1 MLTVSSRAALSL
13 LRFPGC
19 ARALSF
25 ARMSA
30 KPSHGEGMPAPAKNR
45 QYTILLVS
53 DHSQAVRKLHLP
65 RVWLRNGALALGGLA
80 LAGMLTGGH
89 YLSLLGVASDN
100 RALKEE
106 NAQLRSQILL
116 VQEKVAHISATL
128 DRVER
133 FDAKLRT
140 AVTQLQ
146 DPERGLAIGPVGK
159 PETTA
164 IPGPAPAAQENLSA
178 LPARL
183 GTLETEASRQES
195 SLRELQEYF
204 DDQTS
209 LLSSTPSLWP
219 TRGWVTSDFGVRL
232 DPYSA
237 ERMMHRGLDIATPY
251 GQPVYAPSDGVV
263 VFVGTEGGYGKVL
276 VVDHGYGVKT
286 RYGHLSE
293 VFVKLGENV
302 KRGARVAAVGNT
314 GRSTGP
320 HLHYEVR
327 VNGIPENPRKFILE

>member
-1 MLTVSSRAALSL
+1 
-13 LRFPGC
+13 
-19 ARALSF
+19 
-25 ARMSA
+25 
-30 KPSHGEGMPAPAKNR
+30 MPAPPSHQ
-45 QYTILLVS
+45 QYTVVIVS
-53 DHSQAVRKLHLP
+53 DHSQAVRKF
-65 RVWLRNGALALGGLA
+65 RVPQRWLTRGAAVAGVALLGGFLSF
-80 LAGMLTGGH
+80 GH
-89 YLSLLGVASDN
+89 YFSLLGVGSEN
-100 RALKEE
+100 RILKEE

-146 DPERGLAIGPVGK
+146 DPERGLAIGPVGR
-159 PETTA
+159 PDDA
-164 IPGPAPAAQENLSA
+164 SIPGPAPAAHENLSA
-178 LPARL
+178 LPSRL
-183 GTLETEASRQES
+183 ASLETEASRQES

-204 DDQTS
+204 DDQKS
-209 LLSSTPSLWP
+209 LLASTPSLWP

-232 DPYSA
+232 DPYTA
-237 ERMMHRGLDIATPY
+237 ERMMHRGLDIATPH
-251 GQPVYAPSDGVV
+251 GQAVYTPSDGTV
-263 VFVGTEGGYGKVL
+263 VFAGTESGYGKVL

-293 VFVKLGENV
+293 IFVKLGDRV

>member
-1 MLTVSSRAALSL
+1 
-13 LRFPGC
+13 
-19 ARALSF
+19 
-25 ARMSA
+25 
-30 KPSHGEGMPAPAKNR
+30 MPAPAKNR
-45 QYTILLVS
+45 QYTVLLVS
-53 DHSQAVRKLHLP
+53 EHSQAIRKFHLP
-65 RVWLRNGALALGGLA
+65 RAWLRNGAVALGAFA
-80 LAGMLTGGH
+80 LAGMITGGH
-89 YLSLLGVASDN
+89 YLSLLRVASDN

-116 VQEKVAHISATL
+116 VREKVAHISATL

-133 FDAKLRT
+133 FDAKLRNG
-140 AVTQLQ
+140 VTQLQ
-146 DPERGLAIGPVGK
+146 DPERNLAIGPVGN
-159 PETTA
+159 PETAA
-164 IPGPAPAAQENLSA
+164 IPAPPPAAHENLSA
-178 LPARL
+178 LPAKL
-183 GTLETEASRQES
+183 ATLDDEASRQES
-195 SLRELQEYF
+195 SLRELQGYF
-204 DDQTS
+204 DDQAS
-209 LLSSTPSLWP
+209 LLSSAPSQWP

-263 VFVGTEGGYGKVL
+263 AFVGSGGGYGKELVL
-276 VVDHGYGVKT
+276 DHGYGVKT

-293 VFVKLGENV
+293 VFVKRGEAV

>member
-1 MLTVSSRAALSL
+1 MAAPPKAQIFTV
-13 LRFPGC
+13 
-19 ARALSF
+19 
-25 ARMSA
+25 
-30 KPSHGEGMPAPAKNR
+30 
-45 QYTILLVS
+45 IVVS
-53 DHSQAVRKLHLP
+53 DHSQAIRKFRVP
-65 RVWLRNGALALGGLA
+65 RRWLRNAAYAGAGLGLVALLVV
-80 LAGMLTGGH
+80 GH
-89 YLSLLGVASDN
+89 YFALLGASSEN
-100 RALKEE
+100 SVLKEE

-146 DPERGLAIGPVGK
+146 DPERNLAIGPVGNA
-159 PETTA
+159 EQEAA
-164 IPGPAPAAQENLSA
+164 IPGPAPAGEANLTA
-178 LPARL
+178 LPGKL
-183 GTLETEASRQES
+183 SSLETEASRQEQ

-204 DDQTS
+204 DDQRS
-209 LLSSTPSLWP
+209 LLASTPSIWP
-219 TRGWVTSDFGVRL
+219 ARGWVTSDFGTRI
-232 DPYSA
+232 DPYTA
-237 ERMMHRGLDIATPY
+237 ERKMHQGMDIATPH
-251 GQPVYAPSDGVV
+251 GQPVYTPSDGTV

-293 VFVKLGENV
+293 IHVHLGDRVN
-302 KRGARVAAVGNT
+302 RGDKVASVGNT

>member
-1 MLTVSSRAALSL
+1 MGVPPKAQIFTV
-13 LRFPGC
+13 
-19 ARALSF
+19 
-25 ARMSA
+25 
-30 KPSHGEGMPAPAKNR
+30 
-45 QYTILLVS
+45 IVVS
-53 DHSQAVRKLHLP
+53 DHSQAVRKFRVP
-65 RVWLRNGALALGGLA
+65 RQWLRKAAYGGGVLALLVLLGA
-80 LAGMLTGGH
+80 GH
-89 YLSLLGVASDN
+89 YFALLGSASEN
-100 RALKEE
+100 AVLKEE

-146 DPERGLAIGPVGK
+146 DPERNLAIGPVGNADQDA
-159 PETTA
+159 T
-164 IPGPAPAAQENLSA
+164 IPGPAPAAEANLTA
-178 LPARL
+178 LPGKL
-183 GTLETEASRQES
+183 SSLDTEASRQEQ

-204 DDQTS
+204 DDQRS
-209 LLSSTPSLWP
+209 LLASTPSIWP
-219 TRGWVTSDFGVRL
+219 TRGWVTSDFGTRI
-232 DPYSA
+232 DPYTA
-237 ERMMHRGLDIATPY
+237 DRKMHQGMDIATPH
-251 GQPVYAPSDGVV
+251 GQPIYTPSDGTV

-293 VFVKLGENV
+293 IHVKLGQRV
-302 KRGARVAAVGNT
+302 SRGDRVASVGNT
-314 GRSTGP
+314 GLSTGP

>member
-1 MLTVSSRAALSL
+1 MPSRD
-13 LRFPGC
+13 
-19 ARALSF
+19 
-25 ARMSA
+25 
-30 KPSHGEGMPAPAKNR
+30 EGMSAPAKSK
-45 QYTILLVS
+45 QFTLILVS
-53 DHSQAVRKLHLP
+53 DHSQAVRKFHVS
-65 RVWLRNGALALGGLA
+65 RRWIRHGAAALGAIA
-80 LAGMLTGGH
+80 LVGILTGGH
-89 YLSLLGVASDN
+89 YVSLLRVASDN
-100 RALKEE
+100 RTLKEE

-116 VQEKVAHISATL
+116 VQEKVAHVSATL

-146 DPERGLAIGPVGK
+146 DPERNLAIGPVGK
-159 PETTA
+159 PEASA
-164 IPGPAPAAQENLSA
+164 IPGPSPAAREDLSA
-178 LPARL
+178 LPGKLA
-183 GTLETEASRQES
+183 TLEREASRQES
-195 SLRELQEYF
+195 SLRDLQAYF

-251 GQPVYAPSDGVV
+251 GQPVFSPSDGVV
-263 VFVGTEGGYGKVL
+263 VFAGSEGGYGKVL
-276 VVDHGYGVKT
+276 VIDHGYGVKT

-293 VFVKLGENV
+293 LFVKLGDTV

>member
-1 MLTVSSRAALSL
+1 MAAPPKTQIFTV
-13 LRFPGC
+13 
-19 ARALSF
+19 
-25 ARMSA
+25 
-30 KPSHGEGMPAPAKNR
+30 
-45 QYTILLVS
+45 IVVS
-53 DHSQAVRKLHLP
+53 DHSQAVRKFRVP
-65 RVWLRNGALALGGLA
+65 RRWLRNAAYAGGGVALIGL
-80 LAGMLTGGH
+80 LTIGH
-89 YLSLLGVASDN
+89 YFALLGSSSENSV
-100 RALKEE
+100 LKEE

-146 DPERGLAIGPVGK
+146 DPERNLAIGPVGNADADA
-159 PETTA
+159 A
-164 IPGPAPAAQENLSA
+164 IPGPAPAGEASLTA
-178 LPARL
+178 LPGKL
-183 GTLETEASRQES
+183 SSLETEASRQEQ

-204 DDQTS
+204 DDQRS
-209 LLSSTPSLWP
+209 LLASTPSLWP
-219 TRGWVTSDFGVRL
+219 TRGWVTSDFGSRI
-232 DPYSA
+232 DPYTA
-237 ERMMHRGLDIATPY
+237 ERKMHQGMDIATPH
-251 GQPVYAPSDGVV
+251 GQPVYTPSDGTV
-263 VFVGTEGGYGKVL
+263 VFIGTEGGYGKVL

-293 VFVKLGENV
+293 VSVRLGDRV
-302 KRGARVAAVGNT
+302 KRGDRVALVGNT

>member
-1 MLTVSSRAALSL
+1 
-13 LRFPGC
+13 
-19 ARALSF
+19 
-25 ARMSA
+25 
-30 KPSHGEGMPAPAKNR
+30 MPAPQR
-45 QYTILLVS
+45 TQQYTVIVVS
-53 DHSQAVRKLHLP
+53 DHSQAVRKFRL
-65 RVWLRNGALALGGLA
+65 LRRSVTNGAAALGALALVGLI
-80 LAGMLTGGH
+80 TGGH
-89 YLSLLGVASDN
+89 YFSLLGVGSEN
-100 RALKEE
+100 RVLKEE
-106 NAQLRSQILL
+106 NAQLRSQVLL

-146 DPERGLAIGPVGK
+146 DPERNLAIGPVGK
-159 PETTA
+159 PDEPG
-164 IPGPAPAAQENLSA
+164 IPGPGPAAQENLSA
-178 LPARL
+178 LPSRL
-183 GTLETEASRQES
+183 ATLETEASRQES

-204 DDQTS
+204 DDQKS
-209 LLSSTPSLWP
+209 LLASTPSLWP

-237 ERMMHRGLDIATPY
+237 ERLMHHGLDIATPR
-251 GQPVYAPSDGVV
+251 GQAIYAPSDGTV
-263 VFVGTEGGYGKVL
+263 VFSGTEGGYGKVL
-276 VVDHGYGVKT
+276 VIDHGYGVKT

-293 VFVKLGENV
+293 IFVKLGNQV

>member
-1 MLTVSSRAALSL
+1 MGAEAND
-13 LRFPGC
+13 G
-19 ARALSF
+19 
-25 ARMSA
+25 
-30 KPSHGEGMPAPAKNR
+30 KGMPAPPKTQ
-45 QYTILLVS
+45 QYTVIVVS
-53 DHSQAVRKLHLP
+53 DHSQAVRKF
-65 RVWLRNGALALGGLA
+65 RVPHRWLRNGAFGAAAMALGA
-80 LAGMLTGGH
+80 LITSGH
-89 YLSLLGVASDN
+89 YFSLMGTGSEN

-146 DPERGLAIGPVGK
+146 DPERNLAIGPVGK
-159 PETTA
+159 PDEPT

-178 LPARL
+178 LPGRL
-183 GTLETEASRQES
+183 ASLEDEASRQES

-204 DDQTS
+204 DDQKS
-209 LLSSTPSLWP
+209 LLASTPSVWP
-219 TRGWVTSDFGVRL
+219 TRGWVTSDFGLRL
-232 DPYSA
+232 DPYTA
-237 ERMMHRGLDIATPY
+237 ERMMHRGVDIATPH
-251 GQPVYAPSDGVV
+251 GQAVYTPSDGTV
-263 VFVGTEGGYGKVL
+263 VFTGTEGGYGKVL
-276 VVDHGYGVKT
+276 VIDHGYGVKT
-286 RYGHLSE
+286 RYAHLAE
-293 VFVKLGENV
+293 IFARLGDRV

>member
-1 MLTVSSRAALSL
+1 MATPPKDQVFTV
-13 LRFPGC
+13 
-19 ARALSF
+19 
-25 ARMSA
+25 
-30 KPSHGEGMPAPAKNR
+30 
-45 QYTILLVS
+45 IVVS
-53 DHSQAVRKLHLP
+53 DHSQAVRKFRLP
-65 RVWLRNGALALGGLA
+65 RRWLRNGAYVGGGVLVVG
-80 LAGMLTGGH
+80 LLVTGH
-89 YLSLLGVASDN
+89 YMSLLGASSEN
-100 RALKEE
+100 SVLKEE

-146 DPERGLAIGPVGK
+146 DPERNLAIGPVGAGDS
-159 PETTA
+159 EATA
-164 IPGPAPAAQENLSA
+164 IPGPAPAAEQNVSA
-178 LPARL
+178 LPGKLASL
-183 GTLETEASRQES
+183 QTEASRQEQ

-204 DDQTS
+204 DDQRS
-209 LLSSTPSLWP
+209 LLASTPSLWP

-237 ERMMHRGLDIATPY
+237 ERRMHQGLDIATPH
-251 GQPVYAPSDGVV
+251 GQPIYSPSEGTV
-263 VFVGTEGGYGKVL
+263 VFAGTEGGYGKVL
-276 VVDHGYGVKT
+276 VIDHGYGVKT

-293 VFVKLGENV
+293 IFVHLGDRIR
-302 KRGARVAAVGNT
+302 RGDKVAAVGNT

>member
-1 MLTVSSRAALSL
+1 MAAPPKAQIFTV
-13 LRFPGC
+13 
-19 ARALSF
+19 
-25 ARMSA
+25 
-30 KPSHGEGMPAPAKNR
+30 
-45 QYTILLVS
+45 IVVS
-53 DHSQAVRKLHLP
+53 DHSQAVRKFRVP
-65 RVWLRNGALALGGLA
+65 RLWLRKAAYGGGAVALILLLAA
-80 LAGMLTGGH
+80 GH
-89 YLSLLGVASDN
+89 YFSLLASASENGV
-100 RALKEE
+100 LKEE

-146 DPERGLAIGPVGK
+146 DPERNLAIGPVGNADQ
-159 PETTA
+159 EAT
-164 IPGPAPAAQENLSA
+164 IPGPAPAAEANLSA
-178 LPARL
+178 LPGKLSSLA
-183 GTLETEASRQES
+183 TEASRQEQ

-204 DDQTS
+204 DDQRS
-209 LLSSTPSLWP
+209 LLASTPSIWP
-219 TRGWVTSDFGVRL
+219 TRGWVTSDFGTRI
-232 DPYSA
+232 DPYTA
-237 ERMMHRGLDIATPY
+237 DRKMHQGMDIATPH
-251 GQPVYAPSDGVV
+251 GQPIYTPSDGTV

-286 RYGHLSE
+286 RYAHVSE
-293 VFVKLGENV
+293 IHVKLGQRVN
-302 KRGARVAAVGNT
+302 RGDKVASVGNT